1 MHKIKISQSQKKMA
15 ESDRQKQLAVFEK
28 EKQEARWNTERNT
41 YEQKLDEFR
50 QALEKEKSEGKKL
63 LKDLEKLKLEKK
75 KNTSY
80 IKQNQTTIMAR
91 EMSSENKE
99 NSQMQ

>member
-1 MHKIKISQSQKKMA
+1 MA

-50 QALEKEKSEGKKL
+50 
-63 LKDLEKLKLEKK
+63 
-75 KNTSY
+75 
-80 IKQNQTTIMAR
+80 
-91 EMSSENKE
+91 
-99 NSQMQ
+99 